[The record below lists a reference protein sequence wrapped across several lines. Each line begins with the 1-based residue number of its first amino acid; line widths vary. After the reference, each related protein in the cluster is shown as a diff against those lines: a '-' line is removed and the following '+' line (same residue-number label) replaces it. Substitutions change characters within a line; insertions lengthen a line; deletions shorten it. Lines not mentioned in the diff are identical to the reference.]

1 MNTNIYTKLTNFIRN
16 RTLELIGIVIG
27 YTAGVLIGIGY
38 QIYMA
43 ILKLKIEFSSFLNV

>member
-1 MNTNIYTKLTNFIRN
+1 MILVPSF
-16 RTLELIGIVIG
+16 ELIGIVIG
-27 YTAGVLIGIGY
+27 YTAGILIGIGY